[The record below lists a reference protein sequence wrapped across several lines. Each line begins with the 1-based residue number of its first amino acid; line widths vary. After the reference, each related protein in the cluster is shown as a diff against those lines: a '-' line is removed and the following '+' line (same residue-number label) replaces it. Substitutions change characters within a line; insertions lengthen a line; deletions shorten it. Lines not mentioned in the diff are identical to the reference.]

1 MRRILLPLIALCSVT
16 LSAQNYYSA
25 DQVMRRLQSH
35 QAKLSELHLKLLARE
50 TPKGGHEAKRKSLLK
65 EAQGLEGIL
74 ACANSEWFYQQV
86 EPQLYRTQEAGA
98 EPELFFAELSKL
110 VALTSYQ
117 FEALATKY
125 AQLNCAQDGIAA
137 AVQRGRRQS
146 ERKRPAL
153 KGISSNPQ

>member
-1 MRRILLPLIALCSVT
+1 MRRIILPLIALCSVT

-25 DQVMRRLQSH
+25 DQATRMLQSH

-50 TPKGGHEAKRKSLLK
+50 TPKGGYEAKWKSLLK

-74 ACANSEWFYQQV
+74 ACADSKWFYQQF
-86 EPQLYRTQEAGA
+86 EPQLYRTQEVVA
-98 EPELFFAELSKL
+98 EPEVFFAELTKL

-117 FEALATKY
+117 FEALAAKY
-125 AQLNCAQDGIAA
+125 AQRNCAQDGVAA
-137 AVQRGRRQS
+137 AVQSGRTQS

-153 KGISSNPQ
+153 KGI

>member
-25 DQVMRRLQSH
+25 DQATRMLQSH

-50 TPKGGHEAKRKSLLK
+50 TPKGGYEAKWKSLLK

-74 ACANSEWFYQQV
+74 ACANSEWFYQQF
-86 EPQLYRTQEAGA
+86 EPQLYRTQEVVA
-98 EPELFFAELSKL
+98 EPEVFFAELTKL

-117 FEALATKY
+117 FEALAAKY
-125 AQLNCAQDGIAA
+125 AQRNCAQDGVAA
-137 AVQRGRRQS
+137 AVQSGRTQS

-153 KGISSNPQ
+153 KGI